1 MKATVTIYP
10 RREILDA
17 EGKAIR
23 EALAGLGF
31 SEVREV
37 RAGRR
42 FELDLGDLTAARAG
56 KRVREMCER
65 LLANP
70 MVEEYE
76 IEVEGRPRS

>member
-1 MKATVTIYP
+1 M
-10 RREILDA
+10 
-17 EGKAIR
+17 
-23 EALAGLGF
+23 
-31 SEVREV
+31 